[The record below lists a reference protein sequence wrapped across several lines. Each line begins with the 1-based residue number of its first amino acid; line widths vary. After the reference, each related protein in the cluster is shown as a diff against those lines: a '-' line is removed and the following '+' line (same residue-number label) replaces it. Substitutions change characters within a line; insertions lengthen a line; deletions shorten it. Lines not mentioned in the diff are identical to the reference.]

1 MTLRKYKTKIKK
13 KPVEALYR
21 ELINVNQE
29 YYTALKLYTQ
39 NQSPSNPE
47 KDKKYIEILGRKI
60 TIVQKILENKLQKQ
74 HHPSCPNY
82 YHANQ

>member
-1 MTLRKYKTKIKK
+1 MTLRKYKNKTKK
-13 KPVEALYR
+13 KSVEALYR

-29 YYTALKLYTQ
+29 YYTALKLHTQ
-39 NQSPSNPE
+39 NQSPLNPE

-74 HHPSCPNY
+74 HHSSCPHH
-82 YHANQ
+82 YHANR